1 MAGANVL
8 RKRSAGVV
16 CSRPV
21 RGLSCPGIRNLL
33 GRAGGTGDSSIL
45 FSFGLFLKVT
55 GGNFYNPDTAGT
67 RRRLLRQLPYCG

>member
-8 RKRSAGVV
+8 CKRSAGAV

-33 GRAGGTGDSSIL
+33 GRAGGTEEFTDTYEVL
-45 FSFGLFLKVT
+45 ELFLKVT
-55 GGNFYNPDTAGT
+55 GGSFTRNTAAV
-67 RRRLLRQLPYCG
+67 